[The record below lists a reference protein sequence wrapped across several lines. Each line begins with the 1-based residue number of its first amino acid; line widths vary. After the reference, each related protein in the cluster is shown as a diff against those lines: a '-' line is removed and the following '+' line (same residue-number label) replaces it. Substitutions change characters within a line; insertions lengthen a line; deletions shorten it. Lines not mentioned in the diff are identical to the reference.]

1 MNVSSF
7 VKTRNDFES
16 LKSWWQ
22 ENLKGDLNISFSE
35 HPTFSYD
42 ELRDFFIFD
51 RYFAREFF
59 YNKAEN

>member
-16 LKSWWQ
+16 LKIWWQ
-22 ENLKGDLNISFSE
+22 ENLKGDLNISFSGL
-35 HPTFSYD
+35 PTFSYD
-42 ELRDFFIFD
+42 ELRDFLSLID
-51 RYFAREFF
+51 ILREIF